1 MCKSECTF
9 ISYHGTSWINAHKYD
24 SQHHPQEANKM
35 LWCELFYLE
44 MFAGMDS
51 DVAVTESGVGRP
63 WDFVYGRVIIHMSV
77 SSVILNVCGKVK
89 PR

>member
-1 MCKSECTF
+1 
-9 ISYHGTSWINAHKYD
+9 
-24 SQHHPQEANKM
+24 
-35 LWCELFYLE
+35 